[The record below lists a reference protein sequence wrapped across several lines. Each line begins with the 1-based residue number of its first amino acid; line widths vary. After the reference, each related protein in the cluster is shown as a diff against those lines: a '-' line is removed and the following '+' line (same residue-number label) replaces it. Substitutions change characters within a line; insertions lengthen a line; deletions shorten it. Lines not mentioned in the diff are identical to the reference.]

1 MTNAMI
7 DAGSDPRIDDTAAP
21 KGSAG
26 QLVLVPETLE
36 RLGADIEAPQSDG
49 RELIVI
55 DDERLIR
62 EGEAAVERFKMSR
75 EQILPMAR
83 GLAAAKRKY
92 PATREFGAW
101 LESSRYSS
109 LCAQD
114 RAAMVKIGKHFDAH
128 ETAIVKFLAATKLT
142 SPQSIW
148 TAMAAKLGLGAE
160 VADDCSDAI
169 DAVDIVTEPERRS
182 PTVDSSFYLSNSP
195 DVLRDGG
202 PSSEQARASSASRK
216 AAAPTI
222 EAPDGPEDP
231 WASGERF
238 DLVLVSPSADDV
250 RHLRTAQPDW
260 LKHCL
265 PLQRVIDKDVAV
277 VVDTTIRDLPV
288 IADVLLPLF
297 GFTPGNRPRVLMV
310 RPPES
315 PDVTDTR
322 ILVAIESGVD
332 FTGLEGWPDDAELVD
347 LAARLYP
354 DVSRTLLVFGST
366 ERDGWQCRTWAEP
379 PSVR

>member
-1 MTNAMI
+1 MMQVHEISQI
-7 DAGSDPRIDDTAAP
+7 DVSVVD
-21 KGSAG
+21 
-26 QLVLVPETLE
+26 
-36 RLGADIEAPQSDG
+36 LGDN
-49 RELIVI
+49 
-55 DDERLIR
+55 ERLIR
-62 EGEAAVERFKMSR
+62 EGEAAAERFGRSR
-75 EQILPMAR
+75 DHILPMAR

-92 PATREFGAW
+92 SATREFGAW
-101 LESSRYSS
+101 LEGSRYSS

-114 RAAMVKIGKHFDAH
+114 RAAMVKIGKHFDGH
-128 ETAIVKFLAATKLT
+128 ETAIVEFLVGTKLT

-148 TAMAAKLGLGAE
+148 TAIAAKLGLGPE

-169 DAVDIVTEPERRS
+169 DAVDIVPEPERRS
-182 PTVDSSFYLSNSP
+182 PTVDPSFYLSNS
-195 DVLRDGG
+195 RDASRDEG
-202 PSSEQARASSASRK
+202 PSSEQARARASGARRK
-216 AAAPTI
+216 AAALTI
-222 EAPDGPEDP
+222 EAPEGPEDP
-231 WASGERF
+231 WASGECF

-250 RHLRTAQPDW
+250 RHLRTAQLDW

-265 PLQRVIDKDVAV
+265 PLQRVVDKDVAV

-310 RPPES
+310 RPPQS

-322 ILVAIESGVD
+322 ILVAIESGVE
-332 FTGLEGWPDDAELVD
+332 FTALEGWPDDAQRVD